1 MINME
6 DKKAVSFHSLLQVR
20 GSHSTFIMNIFW
32 LWGTLFGAES
42 LIAGFALLNYE
53 PLLVNSITSVWLPA
67 IVVIC
72 SAMSILGGVI
82 ILVLSSIKAIKIL
95 LSEPHINPY
104 WIDFKQSEFI
114 KKLKKKLGE

>member
-1 MINME
+1 ME
-6 DKKAVSFHSLLQVR
+6 AKENEFAKFFEKHPLFNLFV
-20 GSHSTFIMNIFW
+20 MNIFW

-53 PLLVNSITSVWLPA
+53 PLIVNSITSVWLPA

-82 ILVLSSIKAIKIL
+82 IFVLSFIKAIKIL

-104 WIDFKQSEFI
+104 WIYFKQLEFI
-114 KKLKKKLGE
+114 KKLKEKM